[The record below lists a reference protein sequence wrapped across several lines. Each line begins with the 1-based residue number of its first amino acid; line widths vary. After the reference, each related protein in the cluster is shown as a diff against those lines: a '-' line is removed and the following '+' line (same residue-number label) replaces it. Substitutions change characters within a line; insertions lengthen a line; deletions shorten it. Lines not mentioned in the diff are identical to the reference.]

1 MGDRDEIKRLKK
13 ENRDLKKKLYKL
25 EMSSSADDDPSSSS
39 GCYTAKNYFSF
50 LLAKARQKSTFARLE
65 KYFKNSLLFTRI
77 FKWGVIIF
85 QYLQAGAFVILY
97 TAVFIII
104 VPIILLF
111 SSLTL
116 IITLIIRSDNAR
128 RLMRD
133 IKKETVFI
141 IPTSRDKLT
150 ENLFLQKARQYQNST
165 VLVISP
171 YFFKK
176 SGAVKNGKMYLCYRK
191 EGENVFILRNY
202 FFFYFRRR
210 LKKLQNCNITEI
222 YIN

>member
-1 MGDRDEIKRLKK
+1 MGDRDEIRRLKK

-25 EMSSSADDDPSSSS
+25 EMSSSADENPSSSS

-77 FKWGVIIF
+77 FKWVMIIF

-104 VPIILLF
+104 VPIILLL

-116 IITLIIRSDNAR
+116 IVTLVIRNDNAR
-128 RLMRD
+128 RLIRD
-133 IKKETVFI
+133 IKKEAVFI

-150 ENLFLQKARQYQNST
+150 DNSILQKVNQYQNGT

-171 YFFKK
+171 YFFKRF
-176 SGAVKNGKMYLCYRK
+176 GVVKNGKMYLCYRK
-191 EGENVFILRNY
+191 EKENVFILRNY

-210 LKKLQNCNITEI
+210 LKKLQSYNITEI